1 MNLTKLL
8 SNILNIFFPTNRRNG
23 ASISQTMIRKAA
35 LVLLLSWAN
44 ESFAINENDQLKKKQ
59 ISFTLGTN
67 YSYRKFNP
75 PRWAQTYTDTSAIN
89 SINSEIENFKSHKN
103 VLDSLDIPVIAK
115 GFGVYVE
122 EHFGTTCWL
131 VLKTGLQYGIKE
143 YTILPRYIPYNT
155 YPYKAPDLFGTFIYP
170 IIGIPMLIGVNYFKP
185 SRKFQVN
192 TTIGPIYNFQMGFV
206 NFKTHQEQQKKFL
219 KKYSTKQNLGYEDF
233 YLKPDKGF
241 FLKAPT
247 KYRWQA
253 QLSITYKIDRKYS
266 IGFLFWGESTIFQEG
281 NLTRGFYRK
290 DSNRDFTV
298 TYRRRNYTGSANINL
313 GWSF

>member
-1 MNLTKLL
+1 
-8 SNILNIFFPTNRRNG
+8 
-23 ASISQTMIRKAA
+23 
-35 LVLLLSWAN
+35 
-44 ESFAINENDQLKKKQ
+44 
-59 ISFTLGTN
+59 
-67 YSYRKFNP
+67 
-75 PRWAQTYTDTSAIN
+75 
-89 SINSEIENFKSHKN
+89 
-103 VLDSLDIPVIAK
+103 
-115 GFGVYVE
+115 VYLE
-122 EHFGTTCWL
+122 EHFGTNNWL

-170 IIGIPMLIGVNYFKP
+170 MISIPMLIGVNYFKP
-185 SRKFQVN
+185 SRKFQVS
-192 TTIGPIYNFQMGFV
+192 TTFGPIYNFQMGFV

-219 KKYSTKQNLGYEDF
+219 KKYATKQNLGYEDF
-233 YLKPDKGF
+233 YLKPEKGF

-290 DSNRDFTV
+290 DSNRDYTV
-298 TYRRRNYTGSANINL
+298 TYRARNYTGSANINL